1 MNSEQRSV
9 SRGLVDNFLQQ
20 WRKPFG
26 VVTICEIAGVSKILA
41 GRVVKEWIEAGNA
54 KEIEPGIYVV
64 CDRSALS
71 IASDKGDWKYSLEN
85 AKLLLSVLPARSIRE
100 AGRKVSRSRQWA
112 FKYLEALMSIGAV
125 TWNGKT
131 YMAMKRADLSRLG
144 CNIEKGILG
153 RVKKETRNARNA
165 S

>member
-1 MNSEQRSV
+1 MSSEQRSV

-26 VVTICEIAGVSKILA
+26 VVTICEMAGVSKILA
-41 GRVVKEWIEAGNA
+41 GRVVKEWIDAGNA

-71 IASDKGDWKYSLEN
+71 IASEKWMYSLDN
-85 AKLLLSVLPARSIRE
+85 ALLLLSVLPARSIRE

-112 FKYLEALMSIGAV
+112 FKYLEALVSIGAV
-125 TWNGKT
+125 IWNGKA
-131 YMAMKRADLSRLG
+131 YVGVDKADLGRLG
-144 CNIEKGILG
+144 RKIEKGILG
-153 RVKKETRNARNA
+153 RVRKEARNA